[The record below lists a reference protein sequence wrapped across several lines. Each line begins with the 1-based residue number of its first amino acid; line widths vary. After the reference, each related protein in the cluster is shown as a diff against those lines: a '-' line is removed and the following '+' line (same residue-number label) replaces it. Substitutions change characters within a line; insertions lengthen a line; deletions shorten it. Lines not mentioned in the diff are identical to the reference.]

1 MLYAEKLGMGC
12 NPKGSRSYSDMGGP
26 LKKPKVVALIVN
38 LVMGL
43 PGLDYTPSNVL
54 HHLELFA
61 GDCAVSRAEH
71 MDCRGW

>member
-1 MLYAEKLGMGC
+1 
-12 NPKGSRSYSDMGGP
+12 MGGP